1 MCCLRNVYHFQIT
14 FSLELFL
21 NWNKN
26 ETLLIKVGTLRGAS
40 NPRMCYRR
48 RYIPVVYAQVLH
60 QLCTEVSHAE
70 VNKGHEAQ
78 RRAAYADQVTDLF
91 AHEIYERR
99 DLSRQGSA
107 ASNWR
112 SKVLTP
118 IIQRQI
124 AGVPDAYCPAIH
136 AGVLDPEDDNSSADE
151 SEDLSRAMTI
161 ADATL
166 FYLSRDPTDPALIPE
181 YRRNLL
187 YTRELRWYLAT
198 LLGHTKVDDIEG
210 YNMSIF
216 TQDQIE
222 SVDDWVYSDDEESGG
237 DEGEDD
243 EPPPMGPSDIFAI
256 LTGGVQGFY
265 QAELDAAV
273 CVMPAT
279 AS

>member
-1 MCCLRNVYHFQIT
+1 
-14 FSLELFL
+14 
-21 NWNKN
+21 
-26 ETLLIKVGTLRGAS
+26 
-40 NPRMCYRR
+40 MCYRR

-60 QLCTEVSHAE
+60 QLCTEVSHANI
-70 VNKGHEAQ
+70 NKGHEAQ

-124 AGVPDAYCPAIH
+124 AGVPDAYRPAVH
-136 AGVLDPEDDNSSADE
+136 AGILDPEDDDPYADE
-151 SEDLSRAMTI
+151 TKDLSRAMTI
-161 ADATL
+161 GDATL

-181 YRRNLL
+181 YRHNLL

-216 TQDQIE
+216 TQDQME
-222 SVDDWVYSDDEESGG
+222 NVDKWFDSEDGGSASSV
-237 DEGEDD
+237 EGEDD
-243 EPPPMGPSDIFAI
+243 EPPPMGALEIFAI
-256 LTGGVQGFY
+256 LTGGLQGY
-265 QAELDAAV
+265 YKVELDAAV
-273 CVMPAT
+273 CATPAT